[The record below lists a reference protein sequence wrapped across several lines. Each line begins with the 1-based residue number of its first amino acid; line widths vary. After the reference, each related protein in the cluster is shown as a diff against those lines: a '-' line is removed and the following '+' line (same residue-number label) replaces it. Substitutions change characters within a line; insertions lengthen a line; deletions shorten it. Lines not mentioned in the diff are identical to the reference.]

1 MIKILHSADLHLGAR
16 FHSLP
21 PEEARTR
28 RQEQLAQLDQL
39 VELCREEGCQMVLL
53 PGDLLDRPQG
63 CREEALALAKA
74 LEAMAVPVFIAP
86 GNHDHLCPGSPYLER
101 AWPGNV
107 HIFTRQALES
117 VTLPELSC
125 RVWGAGF
132 QSMDCPGLLEGFR
145 ATGQEPLQLMV
156 LHGDPTNPGSPC
168 CPVTRAQAAASG
180 LAYLALGHIHTQGQM
195 EAGSTLCAWP
205 GCPMGRGF
213 DETGVKGVYICQI
226 SPQGAQATFRPLGG
240 GCYEDLTLPAGPD
253 PLASILVQLPPDTG
267 RDVYRLTLTG
277 ESEPVD
283 LDRLQNA
290 LSGRFF
296 HLQLRDRT
304 VPPRDLWEGA
314 GEDSLEGRYFQ
325 ILQQAAQN
333 ATGPEAE
340 ALCLAA
346 RISRRILEGQEVTL
360 P

>member
-1 MIKILHSADLHLGAR
+1 MWTWK
-16 FHSLP
+16 
-21 PEEARTR
+21 
-28 RQEQLAQLDQL
+28 
-39 VELCREEGCQMVLL
+39 
-53 PGDLLDRPQG
+53 
-63 CREEALALAKA
+63 
-74 LEAMAVPVFIAP
+74 
-86 GNHDHLCPGSPYLER
+86 
-101 AWPGNV
+101 
-107 HIFTRQALES
+107 
-117 VTLPELSC
+117 
-125 RVWGAGF
+125 
-132 QSMDCPGLLEGFR
+132 QSRSSWL
-145 ATGQEPLQLMV
+145 
-156 LHGDPTNPGSPC
+156 
-168 CPVTRAQAAASG
+168 
-180 LAYLALGHIHTQGQM
+180 
-195 EAGSTLCAWP
+195 
-205 GCPMGRGF
+205 

-253 PLASILVQLPPDTG
+253 PLASILAQLPPDTG

>member
-1 MIKILHSADLHLGAR
+1 M
-16 FHSLP
+16 
-21 PEEARTR
+21 
-28 RQEQLAQLDQL
+28 
-39 VELCREEGCQMVLL
+39 
-53 PGDLLDRPQG
+53 
-63 CREEALALAKA
+63 
-74 LEAMAVPVFIAP
+74 
-86 GNHDHLCPGSPYLER
+86 
-101 AWPGNV
+101 
-107 HIFTRQALES
+107 
-117 VTLPELSC
+117 
-125 RVWGAGF
+125 
-132 QSMDCPGLLEGFR
+132 
-145 ATGQEPLQLMV
+145 
-156 LHGDPTNPGSPC
+156 
-168 CPVTRAQAAASG
+168 TRAQAAASG

-240 GCYEDLTLPAGPD
+240 GRYEDLTLPAGPD
-253 PLASILVQLPPDTG
+253 PLASILAQLPPDTG

-296 HLQLRDRT
+296 HLQPGTGRSLPGTCGRGRARIAWRGGIFRFCSRPLKT
-304 VPPRDLWEGA
+304 PP
-314 GEDSLEGRYFQ
+314 GR
-325 ILQQAAQN
+325 
-333 ATGPEAE
+333 EAE

>member
-16 FHSLP
+16 FRSLP
-21 PEEARTR
+21 PEKAQAR
-28 RQEQLAQLDQL
+28 RQEQLAQVTRLA
-39 VELCREEGCQMVLL
+39 ELCRAEACQLVLL

-63 CREEALALAKA
+63 CREEARTLAGA
-74 LEAMAVPVFIAP
+74 LEAMEVPVFIAP
-86 GNHDHLCPGSPYLER
+86 GNHDHLGPGSPYLEM

-107 HIFTRQALES
+107 HIFMRQALES
-117 VTLPELSC
+117 VSLPELNC

-145 ATGQEPLQLMV
+145 AVGGEELQLMV

-180 LAYLALGHIHTQGQM
+180 LQYLALGHIHTQGQM
-195 EAGSTLCAWP
+195 AAGSTLCAWP

-213 DETGVKGVYICQI
+213 DETGGKGVYICQL
-226 SPQGAQATFRPLGG
+226 SPQGALATFRLLGAG
-240 GCYEDLTLPAGPD
+240 RYEDLTVPAGPD
-253 PLASILVQLPPDTG
+253 PLASILAQLPPDIS
-267 RDVYRLTLTG
+267 RDVYRVTLTG

-283 LDRLQNA
+283 LDWLQDT

-296 HLQLRDRT
+296 HLELRDRT
-304 VPPRDLWEGA
+304 VPPRDLWERA

-333 ATGPEAE
+333 AGGPEAE

-346 RISRRILEGQEVTL
+346 RIGRRILEGQEVTL

>member
-1 MIKILHSADLHLGAR
+1 
-16 FHSLP
+16 
-21 PEEARTR
+21 
-28 RQEQLAQLDQL
+28 
-39 VELCREEGCQMVLL
+39 
-53 PGDLLDRPQG
+53 
-63 CREEALALAKA
+63 
-74 LEAMAVPVFIAP
+74 
-86 GNHDHLCPGSPYLER
+86 
-101 AWPGNV
+101 
-107 HIFTRQALES
+107 
-117 VTLPELSC
+117 
-125 RVWGAGF
+125 
-132 QSMDCPGLLEGFR
+132 
-145 ATGQEPLQLMV
+145 MV

-253 PLASILVQLPPDTG
+253 PLASILAQLPPDTG

>member
-21 PEEARTR
+21 PEEARAR

-156 LHGDPTNPGSPC
+156 LHGDPTNPSSPC

-205 GCPMGRGF
+205 GCPMGRGW
-213 DETGVKGVYICQI
+213 DETGEKGVYL
-226 SPQGAQATFRPLGG
+226 ATLEERATLRWIPLGLPQFH
-240 GCYEDLTLPAGPD
+240 DLQAEVRTDALSA
-253 PLASILVQLPPDTG
+253 LEALLPPAQSPDLF
-267 RDVYRLTLTG
+267 RVTLTG
-277 ESEPVD
+277 YGAVD
-283 LDRLQNA
+283 AQRLKSHFSHLA
-290 LSGRFF
+290 L
-296 HLQLRDRT
+296 LELRDETRKRPET
-304 VPPRDLWEGA
+304 WACA
-314 GEDSLEGRYFQ
+314 GEDSLRGVYFD
-325 ILQQAAQN
+325 LLRRLAEES
-333 ATGPEAE
+333 PERRELAD
-340 ALCLAA
+340 LAA
-346 RISRRILEGQEVTL
+346 EISAALLDGEEVRL